1 MFGFIE
7 KIFIGS
13 LNVYIVGSCYESLPS
28 NSKETI
34 NFVSLNHATL
44 DQYWLI

>member
-1 MFGFIE
+1 MFRFIE

-13 LNVYIVGSCYESLPS
+13 LNVCIIGSFCESLPS

-34 NFVSLNHATL
+34 NFVSLNHAAL
-44 DQYWLI
+44 DQHWLI